1 MGINNNPTFLPFGDR
16 KHYQKPAIWVDNL
29 PPISIFCAGSGSAN
43 TGQGGDSNEDHSFWD
58 ENEDISIWDEDPSFW
73 NEDEVE

>member
-1 MGINNNPTFLPFGDR
+1 MGNNNNPTFLPFGDR

-29 PPISIFCAGSGSAN
+29 LPISIFCAGSGSAN

-58 ENEDISIWDEDPSFW
+58 ENEDINICDEDPSFW